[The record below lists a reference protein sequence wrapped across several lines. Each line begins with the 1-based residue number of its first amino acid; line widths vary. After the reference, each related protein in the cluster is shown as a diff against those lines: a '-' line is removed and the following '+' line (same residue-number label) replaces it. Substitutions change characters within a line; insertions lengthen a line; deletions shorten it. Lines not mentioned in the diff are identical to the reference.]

1 MSSKH
6 QNLSSTFAENK
17 YDGSSHKI
25 GIVVAQWNQDITF
38 ALLDGAKQA
47 LLENGVPED
56 NLTVIEVPGAFEL
69 PVGARMLLQSG
80 SLEGIICLGCVIKG
94 ETKHDEYIS
103 NAVANGIMNLSLTS
117 GRPVIFGLLT
127 PNNHEQA
134 LERSGGKLG
143 NKGTEASMTLLQ
155 MLEVKK
161 NLKQPKKGIG
171 FQNA

>member
-17 YDGSSHKI
+17 YEVSNHTV
-25 GIVVAQWNQDITF
+25 GIVVAQWNQDITS
-38 ALLDGAKQA
+38 ALLDGARQA
-47 LLENGVPED
+47 LFDNGVIES
-56 NLTVIEVPGAFEL
+56 NVTIVEVPGAFEL

-80 SLEGIICLGCVIKG
+80 SFDGIICLGCVIKG

-103 NAVANGIMNLSLTS
+103 NAVAHGIMNLSLTS
-117 GRPVIFGLLT
+117 GKPVIFGLLT

-134 LERSGGKLG
+134 LERSGGKHG

-161 NLKQPKKGIG
+161 KLKQPKK
-171 FQNA
+171 